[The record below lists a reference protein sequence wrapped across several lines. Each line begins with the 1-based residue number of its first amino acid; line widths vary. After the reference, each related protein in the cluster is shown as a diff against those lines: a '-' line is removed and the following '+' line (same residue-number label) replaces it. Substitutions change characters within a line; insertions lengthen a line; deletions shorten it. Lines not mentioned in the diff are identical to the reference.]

1 MDRVSAILIFCIA
14 ALIGLSGFLVYN
26 TLDTGRDSISRIES
40 VSEPAGETEEL
51 QFNRDTS
58 ITNNSERD
66 LWIRAKIVFDT
77 GCDESDFVITSSA
90 VENGIWVKNGSWYYS
105 SAPVYPQETTEP
117 VIDEL
122 SRADDSG
129 QKSSF
134 KLKVEAVDEA
144 WLTVKPE
151 SGVEAFDNFHKLIT
165 EQDGV
170 QI

>member
-66 LWIRAKIVFDT
+66 LWITCKDRFR
-77 GCDESDFVITSSA
+77 
-90 VENGIWVKNGSWYYS
+90 Y
-105 SAPVYPQETTEP
+105 
-117 VIDEL
+117 
-122 SRADDSG
+122 RM
-129 QKSSF
+129 
-134 KLKVEAVDEA
+134 
-144 WLTVKPE
+144 
-151 SGVEAFDNFHKLIT
+151 
-165 EQDGV
+165 
-170 QI
+170 

>member
-122 SRADDSG
+122 SRAG
-129 QKSSF
+129 
-134 KLKVEAVDEA
+134 
-144 WLTVKPE
+144 
-151 SGVEAFDNFHKLIT
+151 
-165 EQDGV
+165 
-170 QI
+170 